1 MLKIVSRSY
10 NAARMRFISRW
21 ISAHTYNRS
30 CFLYFPISAF
40 HIRVRHF
47 LHKTPIFKKSRIVA
61 KYLVIWNSESRKCQD
76 AKYFFYVFF
85 IAIHLQHDHILSPE
99 ECISILKIRWVNV
112 DRWVRVI
119 GPRIRSGAFVFYAE
133 HDTATHSMR
142 IHGLYIYIQVVSG
155 SR

>member
-47 LHKTPIFKKSRIVA
+47 LHKTLIFKKSRIVA

-76 AKYFFYVFF
+76 AKYSLFFYRDSSATRPHPLARRMHLDSKDSVSQRWSMSTSHRSKDKVRSICLLRRTRYCHTFN
-85 IAIHLQHDHILSPE
+85 ANTRTIH
-99 ECISILKIRWVNV
+99 
-112 DRWVRVI
+112 
-119 GPRIRSGAFVFYAE
+119 
-133 HDTATHSMR
+133 
-142 IHGLYIYIQVVSG
+142 IYTG
-155 SR
+155 RFRF